1 MNTKTTIPLNY
12 PLGAR
17 NVPSAVSDFSV
28 KSLQWPER
36 KLNRGFGW
44 RRVGPWST
52 RNISAA
58 RERKPQVPR
67 VSGWLHSP
75 IYIRRRFAPR
85 NLASYPPLFTFP
97 SGFCCVVYI
106 ALHREGKPVPLKVPM
121 NIQSTRDHTRKKDHI
136 IYEER
141 WAVFNFLIQI
151 LQYISKFNEQFRRS
165 YSELWPYMEASL
177 TWGKWRWKIVAVLG
191 SVVQS
196 WVKITEG

>member
-1 MNTKTTIPLNY
+1 MSHPSHSKSSLTCRRKIVHRKLFCKVGFRGLRVNLSRFKIFMQLIWWILRQLSRSTIPLV
-12 PLGAR
+12 PETFQAR
-17 NVPSAVSDFSV
+17 FPIFLSSLYSDLHENLIAASAEDAST
-28 KSLQWPER
+28 
-36 KLNRGFGW
+36 RG
-44 RRVGPWST
+44 RP

-121 NIQSTRDHTRKKDHI
+121 NIQSTRDNTRK
-136 IYEER
+136 
-141 WAVFNFLIQI
+141 
-151 LQYISKFNEQFRRS
+151 
-165 YSELWPYMEASL
+165 
-177 TWGKWRWKIVAVLG
+177 
-191 SVVQS
+191 
-196 WVKITEG
+196 IT